1 MKKVIKLT
9 ESQLIKI
16 VQKVISEQYGA
27 GTDPEIIQAITD
39 MNFTKQACRKEKIS
53 APELSHEYC
62 NTTYPNIMISYTS
75 DGLELLD
82 RKNMKII
89 KVWEG
94 FTKEDIPEL
103 EKYVKM
109 STI

>member
-1 MKKVIKLT
+1 MKKVVRLT
-9 ESQLIKI
+9 ESQLIKLI
-16 VQKVISEQYGA
+16 KNVISEQARG
-27 GTDPEIIQAITD
+27 GTDTKVLQAIAN
-39 MNFTKQACRKEKIS
+39 MKFTKDACRKEKIS
-53 APELSHEYC
+53 APELVHEYC
-62 NTTYPNIMISYTS
+62 NTTYPNIMISYTL

-94 FTKEDIPEL
+94 FAEKDIPEL

>member
-1 MKKVIKLT
+1 MKKVVRLT
-9 ESQLIKI
+9 ESQLIKLI
-16 VQKVISEQYGA
+16 KNVISEQARG
-27 GTDPEIIQAITD
+27 GTDPEVLQAIAD
-39 MNFTKQACRKEKIS
+39 MKFTKDACRKEKIS

-94 FTKEDIPEL
+94 FTEQDIPEL

>member
-1 MKKVIKLT
+1 MKKVVRLT
-9 ESQLIKI
+9 ESQLIKLI
-16 VQKVISEQYGA
+16 KNVISEQARG
-27 GTDPEIIQAITD
+27 GTDPEVLQAIAD
-39 MNFTKQACRKEKIS
+39 MNFTKDACRKEKIS
-53 APELSHEYC
+53 APELVYEYC
-62 NTTYPNIMISYTS
+62 NTTYPNIMISYTL

-94 FTKEDIPEL
+94 FAEKDIPEL

>member
-1 MKKVIKLT
+1 MKKVVRLT
-9 ESQLIKI
+9 ESQLIKLI
-16 VQKVISEQYGA
+16 KNVISEQARG
-27 GTDPEIIQAITD
+27 GTDPEVLQAIAN
-39 MNFTKQACRKEKIS
+39 MNFKKDACRKEKIS
-53 APELSHEYC
+53 APELVHEYC
-62 NTTYPNIMISYTS
+62 NTTYPNIMISYTL

-82 RKNMKII
+82 TKNMKII

-94 FTKEDIPEL
+94 FTEQDIPEL

>member
-1 MKKVIKLT
+1 MKKVVRLT
-9 ESQLIKI
+9 ESQLIKLI
-16 VQKVISEQYGA
+16 KNVISEQARG
-27 GTDPEIIQAITD
+27 GTDPEVLQAIAD
-39 MNFTKQACRKEKIS
+39 MKFTKDACRKEKIS
-53 APELSHEYC
+53 APELVHEYC

-82 RKNMKII
+82 TKNMKII

-94 FTKEDIPEL
+94 FTEQDIPEL

>member
-1 MKKVIKLT
+1 MKKVVRLT
-9 ESQLIKI
+9 ESQLIKLI
-16 VQKVISEQYGA
+16 KNVISEQARG
-27 GTDPEIIQAITD
+27 GTNPEVLQAIAD
-39 MNFTKQACRKEKIS
+39 MRFTKDACRKEKIS
-53 APELSHEYC
+53 APELVHEYC
-62 NTTYPNIMISYTS
+62 NTTYPNIMISYTP

-82 RKNMKII
+82 TKNMKII

-94 FTKEDIPEL
+94 FTEQDIPEL

>member
-1 MKKVIKLT
+1 MKKVVRLT
-9 ESQLIKI
+9 ESQLIKLI
-16 VQKVISEQYGA
+16 KNVISEQARG
-27 GTDPEIIQAITD
+27 GTDPEVLQAIAD
-39 MNFTKQACRKEKIS
+39 MNFTKDACRKEKIS
-53 APELSHEYC
+53 APELVHEYC
-62 NTTYPNIMISYTS
+62 NTTYPNIMISYTL

-94 FTKEDIPEL
+94 FAEKDIPEL

>member
-1 MKKVIKLT
+1 MKKVVRLT
-9 ESQLIKI
+9 ESQLIKLI
-16 VQKVISEQYGA
+16 KNVISEQARG
-27 GTDPEIIQAITD
+27 GTNPEVLQAIAD
-39 MNFTKQACRKEKIS
+39 MKFTKDACRKEKIS
-53 APELSHEYC
+53 APELVHEYC

-82 RKNMKII
+82 TKNMKII

-94 FTKEDIPEL
+94 FTEQDIPEL

>member
-1 MKKVIKLT
+1 MKKVVRLT
-9 ESQLIKI
+9 ESQLRKI
-16 VQKVISEQYGA
+16 IERVINEQPQG
-27 GTDPEIIQAITD
+27 GNDPVILQAISN
-39 MNFTKQACRKEKIS
+39 MNFTKQACKKEPIS
-53 APELSHEYC
+53 APDLMHEYC
-62 NTTYPNIMISYTS
+62 NITYPNIMISYTN

-82 RKNMKII
+82 LKNQKII

-94 FTKEDIPEL
+94 FTEQDIPEL

>member
-1 MKKVIKLT
+1 MKKVIRLT
-9 ESQLIKI
+9 ESQLIKLI
-16 VQKVISEQYGA
+16 KNVISEQSQA
-27 GTDPEIIQAITD
+27 GKDPAVIQAISD
-39 MNFTKQACRKEKIS
+39 MNFTKQACRKEPIS
-53 APELSHEYC
+53 APDLMHEYC
-62 NTTYPNIMISYTS
+62 NTTYPNIVISYTN

-82 RKNMKII
+82 LKNQKII

-94 FTKEDIPEL
+94 FTEQDIPEL

>member
-1 MKKVIKLT
+1 MTKVIRLT
-9 ESQLIKI
+9 ESQLIKLI
-16 VQKVISEQYGA
+16 KNVISEQARG
-27 GTDPEIIQAITD
+27 GTDPEVLQAIAD
-39 MNFTKQACRKEKIS
+39 MNFTKDACRKEKIS
-53 APELSHEYC
+53 APELVHEYC
-62 NTTYPNIMISYTS
+62 NTTYPNIMISYTL

-94 FTKEDIPEL
+94 FAEKNIPEL

>member
-1 MKKVIKLT
+1 MKKVVRLT
-9 ESQLIKI
+9 ESQLIKLI
-16 VQKVISEQYGA
+16 KNVISEQSRG
-27 GTDPEIIQAITD
+27 GTDPEVLQAIAD
-39 MNFTKQACRKEKIS
+39 MNFTKDACRKEKIS
-53 APELSHEYC
+53 APDLVHEYC
-62 NTTYPNIMISYTS
+62 NTTYPNIEISYTI
-75 DGLELLD
+75 DGLELLNT
-82 RKNMKII
+82 KTMKII